1 MSAQLF
7 PLDVLGDWNRLYGPE
22 GLIQYQLPCLTA
34 QSRCSAAI
42 PELLRRRRLPM
53 YLAVLKRFGNHS
65 EGLISFPQEGW
76 TIAIDLPAAAPG
88 LAAGLHEADEMVI
101 SGGGRL
107 YLAKDARMSADSMAA
122 MYPGLPRFR
131 EICAAGRP

>member
-1 MSAQLF
+1 
-7 PLDVLGDWNRLYGPE
+7 
-22 GLIQYQLPCLTA
+22 
-34 QSRCSAAI
+34 
-42 PELLRRRRLPM
+42 M
-53 YLAVLKRFGNHS
+53 YLAVLKRFGSRS

-131 EICAAGRP
+131 EICRQVDPEGRLSSDMARRLELRG